1 MKTTTKSIYLCMILL
16 AMAASMNLT
25 LAKADGVKVTKI
37 LHHGKIFTGDSSNKW
52 AEAIVIKNRFIVY
65 AGDNEGALKFANANS
80 QIIDLQGKLVI
91 PGINDAHMHILPYN
105 SNGPLLISPEA
116 MLGPGPTLEELLY
129 LLEQATM
136 AYPAGTW
143 LYAPIGWL
151 VNDTPQ
157 VTRFLLDEVAP
168 NHPVVLPYM
177 HSLIVN
183 TLALQTVGI
192 SETEPDPFGGVYE
205 RFPGTDVLNGRLHEY
220 ALYNFI
226 RRVTMQVPIEQ
237 LRQMYQ
243 QYIDDA
249 VSLGVT
255 SVQDLPIGLTNQKA
269 VEVLAGMDLK
279 MRVRVINLP
288 MTMEEA
294 DQWSPGFQI
303 QPFWSKLTTT
313 GVKWFH
319 DGTVIDR
326 LGAVTEPYIDRPGWY
341 GMFNFPL
348 DVYQQIVADGLKSP
362 GDFQQRVF
370 HTFGDR
376 AIDNLLNAMSNTAP
390 DRRWVNHR
398 VQLIH
403 GDMIREDHIASIKI
417 KGLIVVQNPTHLAVP
432 HLFMLRYGPERMAW
446 VQPLKTLVDA
456 GIPLALGSDGI
467 GAIISPFVDIMFA
480 VIHPTRPTEGLTVEQ
495 ALMAYTSGSA
505 YAEFK
510 DHVKGTLKPGML
522 ADLAVLSQDIFS
534 IPPDQFPVTFSLLT
548 IVDGEIVHNVGA
560 L

>member
-1 MKTTTKSIYLCMILL
+1 MKTKIKSFSLLMILL
-16 AMAASMNLT
+16 IIVSSMHLSM
-25 LAKADGVKVTKI
+25 AKAGGAQATKI
-37 LHHGKIFTGDSSNKW
+37 LHNGKIFTGDSCNKW
-52 AEAIVIKNRFIVY
+52 AEAIVIQHRFIVY
-65 AGDNEGALKFANANS
+65 VGNNKDAMKFANSNS
-80 QIIDLQGKLVI
+80 EIIDLQDKLVI

-105 SNGPLLISPEA
+105 SNGPMLISPDA
-116 MLGPGPTLEELLY
+116 MLGPGPTLEELLT
-129 LLEQATM
+129 LIEQATW

-143 LYAPIGWL
+143 LYAPIGWI
-151 VNDTPQ
+151 VFDNPQ

-177 HSLIVN
+177 HTLIVN
-183 TLALQTVGI
+183 TSALQTVGI

-220 ALYNFI
+220 AEYNFI
-226 RRVTMQVPIEQ
+226 RSVTMQVPLEQ

-243 QYIDDA
+243 QYIDAA

-255 SVQDLPIGLTNQKA
+255 TVQDLPVGLTNQRA
-269 VEVLAGMDLK
+269 VEVLEGMDLK
-279 MRVRVINLP
+279 MRIRLINIP

-294 DQWSPGFQI
+294 GQWSPGSLI
-303 QPFWSKLTTT
+303 RPFWSKLTTT

-319 DGTVIDR
+319 DGTVIER
-326 LGAVTEPYIDRPGWY
+326 LGAVTEPYCDRPGWY

-348 DVYQQIVADGLKSP
+348 DVYQQIVAGGLKSP
-362 GDFQQRVF
+362 VDFQQRLF

-376 AIDNLLNAMSNTAP
+376 AVDNLLNAMSNTAP
-390 DRRWVNHR
+390 DRKWQRQR

-403 GDMIREDHIASIKI
+403 GDMIREDHIPSIKN

-432 HLFMLRYGPERMAW
+432 HLMIQRYGIERMATI
-446 VQPLKTLVDA
+446 QPLKSLLEA

-467 GAIISPFVDIMFA
+467 GDIISPFVDIMFA
-480 VIHPTRPTEGLTVEQ
+480 VIHPTRPAEGLTVEQ
-495 ALMAYTSGSA
+495 ALIAYTSGSA

-510 DHVKGTLKPGML
+510 EHVKGTLKPGML
-522 ADLAVLSQDIFS
+522 ADIAVLSQDIFS
-534 IPPDQFPVTFSLLT
+534 IPPDQLPAAFSLLT
-548 IVDGEIVHNVGA
+548 IVDGEIVYNAGA